1 MRVRPEPGT
10 RSHQDDVAD
19 VMSESLNVEVWSDV
33 VCPWCY
39 VGKRRFEAAVASS
52 GIPVEIT
59 WRSFQL
65 DPTTPRVGDADYVH
79 EDVATHLGRKYGGG
93 RAAGEAMNDRVTQV
107 AAGEGLD
114 FHLELAQRANTGDA
128 HRLLH
133 LAAEYELQDE
143 LKERLLSAYFVEG
156 LAVGDIDVLAG
167 LAAGV
172 GLPSQRVREVLA
184 SQEFATDVEADQRE
198 AGALGANGV
207 PFFVIDR
214 RYGISGAQPTEL
226 FEQALRQAWD
236 ERRPAL
242 VSVQGAVAAET
253 TGDACGPDGC

>member
-1 MRVRPEPGT
+1 
-10 RSHQDDVAD
+10 
-19 VMSESLNVEVWSDV
+19 MSESLQVEIWSDV

-39 VGKRRFEAAVASS
+39 IGKRRFEAAVASS
-52 GIPVEIT
+52 GVPVEVT

-65 DPTTPRVGDADYVH
+65 DPAAPSQTV
-79 EDVATHLGRKYGGG
+79 EDVATYLGRKYGGG
-93 RAAGEAMNDRVTQV
+93 REAGLAMNARVSQV

-114 FHLELAQRANTGDA
+114 FHLDQAQRANTVDA

-133 LAAEYELQDE
+133 LAAELGLQDA

-156 LAVGDIDVLAG
+156 LAVGDADVLAA
-167 LAAGV
+167 LAAEA
-172 GLPSQRVREVLA
+172 GLDPLRVRAVLD
-184 SQEFATDVEADQRE
+184 SQEFADDVRADQAE
-198 AGALGANGV
+198 ASALGATGV

-214 RYGISGAQPTEL
+214 RYGVSGAQPSEL

-242 VSVQGAVAAET
+242 LTVPAASDADVNADSCDVQG
-253 TGDACGPDGC
+253 C